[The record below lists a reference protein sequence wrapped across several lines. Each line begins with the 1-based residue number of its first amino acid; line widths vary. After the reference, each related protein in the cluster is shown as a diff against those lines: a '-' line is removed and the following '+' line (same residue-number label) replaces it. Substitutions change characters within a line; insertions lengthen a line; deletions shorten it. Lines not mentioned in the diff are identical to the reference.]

1 MESSNISVITND
13 NVARTNFQLLI
24 NFFFANGLRLKR
36 ICTLQDLI
44 SRGTKARVNEALK
57 RYKRVTHVKYVLA
70 PSKLMADMSS
80 NMSPVMINHVKS
92 GWESFT
98 MDDLRRYNTSRPPII
113 FTVMA
118 KAANKMTTMYRGEL
132 D

>member
-57 RYKRVTHVKYVLA
+57 RYKRKTHVKYVLA

-80 NMSPVMINHVKS
+80 NMSPV
-92 GWESFT
+92 
-98 MDDLRRYNTSRPPII
+98 
-113 FTVMA
+113 TVSY
-118 KAANKMTTMYRGEL
+118 THLTLPTIYSV
-132 D
+132 